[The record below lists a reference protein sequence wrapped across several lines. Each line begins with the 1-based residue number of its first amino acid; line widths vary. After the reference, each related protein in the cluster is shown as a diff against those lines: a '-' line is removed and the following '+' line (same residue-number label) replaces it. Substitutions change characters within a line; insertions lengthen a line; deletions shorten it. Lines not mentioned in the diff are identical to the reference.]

1 MDPKS
6 EPLILDGTT
15 YRLRYGLGAM
25 SALKRDH
32 GINLFEMTEELLT
45 DPVVLQAVLHA
56 GLGKYHPTVTLDE
69 VGDMVGPGDIVPA
82 VTALAA
88 AWAKALGQE
97 VIVEPVDPLTS
108 RPDGT
113 GTRLSDSGMAFSDS
127 GPVISTP

>member
-45 DPVVLQAVLHA
+45 DSLLAYDALRMEFRKLKLSRNPDCPLCGENPKITELFDEEQAVCDLKE
-56 GLGKYHPTVTLDE
+56 GSCGN
-69 VGDMVGPGDIVPA
+69 
-82 VTALAA
+82 
-88 AWAKALGQE
+88 
-97 VIVEPVDPLTS
+97 
-108 RPDGT
+108 
-113 GTRLSDSGMAFSDS
+113 
-127 GPVISTP
+127 